1 MKKLDNAT
9 YETATPNGAN
19 PPNYPYQHF
28 DMVINK
34 TGMVRIQVE
43 WDGWG
48 YCVGNDTNTHGAVAY
63 LWNYSGLEW
72 SMFGK
77 YAANDTMFNLR
88 SFNHTLMNPYDFS
101 DRFGHVNILVFG
113 QHDEPRGGGWTD
125 VGSITTDYVSVTVL
139 RNDTLE
145 RPSSPSLA
153 IGDQDAFWSVPG
165 DLTSTHLGDGSGFK
179 EVLQVYVDSI
189 PPSSVPLEV
198 PFRFGVDR
206 STWGEIRVTN
216 LAVGIQE
223 VANQPPDFLGAEDI
237 TISEDQ
243 DVVKAFDLQDHFDDD
258 HNGPDLTYTV
268 EYSENASALQA
279 VIHADGHNVNLLTVA
294 DDWSG
299 SVEFKFNATDVWG
312 LTTTSTAFTV
322 TVEEVNEPPV
332 IMDPGDRF
340 IDEDALFE
348 LNVSF
353 HDPDILYG
361 DTVSFEDDTALFD
374 IDPETGRIVLMPTQA
389 DVGKHTVTLV
399 VRDSKGRQDDVTFD
413 ITITDLNDPPFI
425 QDPGVMVALEDAKFD
440 FNFTVHDEDG
450 ESAFTWVLVG
460 GVGTMKIGRYDGRL
474 TWIPSGEHVGTVNVS
489 VIAADRLGAADQIN
503 VSIEVININDR
514 PVLDELKPAQMVE
527 GERFSYTI
535 GFTDPDRE
543 EDPTE
548 EHIISVQPEL
558 FPILPG
564 GVVDFIPTNEHVG
577 VHILTVTVMDAAGTT
592 DTLEWE
598 VTVTNVNEGPT
609 MALVEDQVWRED
621 RPVLLFI
628 NASDPDKGDLL
639 TFSDTT
645 SVFDIDPGT
654 GEINFTP
661 LQMNVGKH
669 QLRIVVTDG
678 SGLYDEVYFDA
689 TILPFND
696 PPTASIRVV
705 TLKDR
710 LKEGDQLSL
719 AADVEDED
727 NEMLDFSFFWL
738 LDGKEVGNDPTL
750 VLDDLKPGDHMVQL
764 RANDGDNDAKATYE
778 FSVEDVEEP
787 YSWLM
792 TLVALVIV
800 VVVAYLGVRAFM
812 AVQDTGSGPSA
823 PEEPEPEE
831 PVPSI
836 YDEDGT
842 FEGWGRP

>member
-1 MKKLDNAT
+1 
-9 YETATPNGAN
+9 
-19 PPNYPYQHF
+19 
-28 DMVINK
+28 
-34 TGMVRIQVE
+34 
-43 WDGWG
+43 
-48 YCVGNDTNTHGAVAY
+48 
-63 LWNYSGLEW
+63 
-72 SMFGK
+72 
-77 YAANDTMFNLR
+77 
-88 SFNHTLMNPYDFS
+88 
-101 DRFGHVNILVFG
+101 
-113 QHDEPRGGGWTD
+113 
-125 VGSITTDYVSVTVL
+125 
-139 RNDTLE
+139 
-145 RPSSPSLA
+145 
-153 IGDQDAFWSVPG
+153 
-165 DLTSTHLGDGSGFK
+165 
-179 EVLQVYVDSI
+179 
-189 PPSSVPLEV
+189 
-198 PFRFGVDR
+198 
-206 STWGEIRVTN
+206 
-216 LAVGIQE
+216 
-223 VANQPPDFLGAEDI
+223 
-237 TISEDQ
+237 
-243 DVVKAFDLQDHFDDD
+243 
-258 HNGPDLTYTV
+258 
-268 EYSENASALQA
+268 
-279 VIHADGHNVNLLTVA
+279 
-294 DDWSG
+294 
-299 SVEFKFNATDVWG
+299 
-312 LTTTSTAFTV
+312 
-322 TVEEVNEPPV
+322 
-332 IMDPGDRF
+332 
-340 IDEDALFE
+340 
-348 LNVSF
+348 
-353 HDPDILYG
+353 
-361 DTVSFEDDTALFD
+361 
-374 IDPETGRIVLMPTQA
+374 
-389 DVGKHTVTLV
+389 
-399 VRDSKGRQDDVTFD
+399 
-413 ITITDLNDPPFI
+413 
-425 QDPGVMVALEDAKFD
+425 
-440 FNFTVHDEDG
+440 
-450 ESAFTWVLVG
+450 
-460 GVGTMKIGRYDGRL
+460 
-474 TWIPSGEHVGTVNVS
+474 
-489 VIAADRLGAADQIN
+489 

-598 VTVTNVNEGPT
+598 VTVTNVNEAPT
-609 MALVEDQVWRED
+609 ITLVEDQVWRED
-621 RPVLLFI
+621 RTVLLSI
-628 NASDPDKGDLL
+628 IASDPDKGDLL

-645 SVFDIDPGT
+645 SVFDIDPRT

-661 LQMNVGKH
+661 SQMNVGKH
-669 QLRIVVTDG
+669 QLRIVVTDV

-696 PPTASIRVV
+696 PPSASIRVV

-738 LDGKEVGNDPTL
+738 LDGKEVGTDPTL

-787 YSWLM
+787 YPWLM